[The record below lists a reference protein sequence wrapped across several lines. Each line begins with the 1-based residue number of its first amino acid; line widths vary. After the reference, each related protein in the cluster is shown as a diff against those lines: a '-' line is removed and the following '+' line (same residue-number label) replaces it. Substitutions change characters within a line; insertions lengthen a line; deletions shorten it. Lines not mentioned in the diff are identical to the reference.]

1 VLWAGNS
8 VKVIREHYY
17 LGAATKDDAA
27 TFYALRP
34 AAGINVIPITQ
45 AAT

>member
-8 VKVIREHYY
+8 VKVIREHY